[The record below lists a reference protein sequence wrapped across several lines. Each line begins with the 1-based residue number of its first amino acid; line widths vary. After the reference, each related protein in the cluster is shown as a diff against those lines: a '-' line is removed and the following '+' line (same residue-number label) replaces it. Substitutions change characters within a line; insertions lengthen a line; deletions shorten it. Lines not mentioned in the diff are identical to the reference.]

1 MREMAAEQ
9 RVFYVNVYAFSVSFQ
24 NAALMTIVVPA
35 ALLRLDY
42 ANHTSTLA
50 HLAAV
55 SSLIAMLLPPAAGFW
70 SDRWRVRGIGRT
82 AFLLAGG
89 GLNTAGLIAMAV
101 SPSLGVYTPSLLLAM
116 VGNAVAIAGY
126 QALWSETVPAA
137 TRGNAAGVRGA
148 AVLLGNVAGL
158 VCAGL
163 LGEQAVLA
171 MAAVMAAGLLITAL
185 MVSENAVRTV
195 PDPSSVS
202 DMEKAAVDLAR
213 PPAGR
218 SRDFIRVFWVQGFVS
233 FGMMLLMTFV
243 FYFFAD
249 VLNVGDAARQT
260 SYVAVLALGGAAAA
274 SLYIGR
280 ISDRKLRRNLV
291 AAASVPMAGAAVG
304 FALLGEE
311 TWKEPVWLAI
321 LALCFGIGYG
331 AYTSTGWAL
340 AIDAL
345 PNPKNAA
352 RDLGFW
358 EMATTLPTVI
368 APAAGGWVLSQYAH
382 NLPLGYRLLFI
393 LTGCA
398 IAAGGAA
405 ALRVGRPVRLPI
417 GMLALR
423 LLIAIGL
430 VAALSFSCRLRVFG
444 RIPGQKRG
452 ELIIS
457 NHLHDVDGM
466 FIPPCLTLRNPLR
479 HPLCF
484 VASQRLFEPG
494 FLVTRFPGL
503 LRLVNRVNLGG
514 LFYALGARPM
524 ENMPL
529 SRPLVSYAYDVLRL
543 HGNLP
548 AGEVFSEE
556 ALRRIGA
563 PPGAKLKDL
572 WSPELLQAAQGSAS
586 LVDLREPYRSEF
598 RFRVRS
604 VIRAQ
609 LEALEKE
616 IEAGASMFMTPEGR
630 LSDTGYVKRFRLAL
644 GRLQSL
650 ARARSLI
657 GISYDPYARR
667 KLSVYVRFAPWAE
680 DADAF
685 TQIRA
690 IRPITVSQPLCD
702 WLLEEKPERF
712 TAEEAEAAVN
722 VRLGSLPPGAF
733 PVPELRDRR
742 GVRRAV
748 HRALEEMAR
757 QGVLAKDGEGFRPGP
772 VRTNRK
778 FPNVP
783 DMIAHLR
790 NTFRDTLAALDELRR
805 TEGGANPAGAANLN
819 AAECGSHLK
828 P

>member
-1 MREMAAEQ
+1 MAAE
-9 RVFYVNVYAFSVSFQ
+9 RRILFINVYAFSVNFQ

-35 ALLRLDY
+35 ALFRLDY

-50 HLAAV
+50 QLAAV

-89 GLNTAGLIAMAV
+89 GLNVAGLVAMALA
-101 SPSLGVYTPSLLLAM
+101 PSFGVYTPSLLMAM

-126 QALWSETVPAA
+126 QALWSESVPAA
-137 TRGNAAGVRGA
+137 ARGNAAGVRGA

-163 LGEQAVLA
+163 WGEQAVLA
-171 MAAVMAAGLLITAL
+171 MAAVMATGLLLTAL
-185 MVSENAVRTV
+185 MVSGNAVRPIPEPPV
-195 PDPSSVS
+195 LDQ
-202 DMEKAAVDLAR
+202 EKAAVDLSR
-213 PPAGR
+213 PPVGR
-218 SRDFIRVFWVQGFVS
+218 GRDFIRVFWAQGFVS

-243 FYFFAD
+243 FYFFTD

-260 SYVAVLALGGAAAA
+260 SYVAVLALGGAAFA

-280 ISDRKLRRNLV
+280 ISDRTVRCNLV
-291 AAASVPMAGAAVG
+291 AASSVPMAGAAVG

-311 TWKEPVWLAI
+311 MWKEPVWLAI

-358 EMATTLPTVI
+358 EMAATLPTVV
-368 APAAGGWVLSQYAH
+368 APAVGGWVLGQYAH

-405 ALRVGRPVRLPI
+405 ALRVGRPVRLPL
-417 GMLALR
+417 GVLALR
-423 LLIAIGL
+423 LLIAVGL
-430 VAALSFSCRLRVFG
+430 VTALSFSCRLRVFG
-444 RIPGQKRG
+444 RIPGQKHG

-466 FIPPCLTLRNPLR
+466 FIPPCLALRNPLR

-503 LRLVNRVNLGG
+503 LRLVNRVNLGS

-529 SRPLVSYAYDVLRL
+529 SRPLVSYAYDALRL

-548 AGEVFSEE
+548 AGEVFAED
-556 ALRRIGA
+556 ALRRVGA

-616 IEAGASMFMTPEGR
+616 IEAGASVFMTPEGR

-644 GRLQSL
+644 GRLQAL
-650 ARARSLI
+650 ARERSLI

-667 KLSVYVRFAPWAE
+667 KLSVYVRFVPWQDE
-680 DADAF
+680 ADAF

-702 WLLEEKPERF
+702 WFLEEKPERF
-712 TAEEAEAAVN
+712 TAEEAETAVN
-722 VRLGSLPPGAF
+722 VRLGNLPPGAF

-742 GVRRAV
+742 GIRRAV
-748 HRALEEMAR
+748 RRALEEMAR
-757 QGVLAKDGEGFRPGP
+757 QGVLARDGEGLRPGT
-772 VRTNRK
+772 VRTSRK
-778 FPNVP
+778 FGNVP

-790 NTFRDTLAALDELRR
+790 NTFRDTIAALDELKRMNGE
-805 TEGGANPAGAANLN
+805 TNPGAASLN
-819 AAECGSHLK
+819 AAERGLHLK